1 MKILELIDD
10 LDSKR
15 PLLICDVDE
24 VVLHFVAPFE
34 SYLSER
40 GLYLRKTS
48 FKLSGNVINADT
60 GKPLSSLSSSA
71 HVLQFHEE
79 SVDHQPIIDDAQ
91 PVLVSLAEQFQIVF
105 LTNVA
110 AELSM
115 RRRSH
120 LATLGLDFPVL
131 QNNGSKAEAVA
142 QLADY
147 TAAPTIFIDDLPMHH
162 RMIKSTSPEFFC
174 IHYMADSD
182 FRKIAKIDP
191 EVAEK
196 AEDWQDIK
204 SLCMQKI

>member
-1 MKILELIDD
+1 MKIRKLLNS
-10 LDSKR
+10 LDSQR

-34 SYLSER
+34 AYLNER
-40 GLYLRKTS
+40 GMYLRKTS
-48 FKLSGNVINADT
+48 FKLSGNIISIDT
-60 GKPLSSLSSSA
+60 GESLSAISSSA
-71 HVLQFHEE
+71 LALQFHEE
-79 SVDHQPIIDDAQ
+79 YVDRQPIIADAQ
-91 PVLVSLAEQFQIVF
+91 PILTALAAQFQIVF

-115 RRRSH
+115 RRRNH
-120 LATLGLDFPVL
+120 LAALGLDFPVL

-142 QLADY
+142 QLADF
-147 TAAPTIFIDDLPMHH
+147 TTSPTIFIDDLPMHH
-162 RMIKSTSPEFFC
+162 SMIKSTSPEVFC

-182 FRKIAKIDP
+182 FRKIAKIDQ

-196 AEDWQDIK
+196 AEDWQQIK